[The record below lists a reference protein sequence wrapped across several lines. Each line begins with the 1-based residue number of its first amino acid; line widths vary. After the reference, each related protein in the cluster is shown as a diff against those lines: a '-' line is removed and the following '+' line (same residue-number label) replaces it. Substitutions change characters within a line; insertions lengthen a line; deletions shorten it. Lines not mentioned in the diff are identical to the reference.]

1 MSKLPGELARDLE
14 RSLPAVASLSGS
26 LTHSQS
32 LPAHF
37 RPPALE
43 KRRAVSDVR
52 RTFCLFVT
60 FDLLFIS
67 LLWIIELNTN
77 TGIRK
82 NLEQEIVHYRFNTSF
97 FDIFVL
103 ALFRFSGLLLGY
115 AVLRLRHWWVIA
127 VTTLVSSAF
136 LIVKV
141 ILSELLS
148 KGAFGYLLPI
158 VSFVLAWLETWFLDF
173 KVLPQEAEEE
183 RWYLAAQAAVA
194 RGPPLFSG
202 ARSEGQFYS
211 PPESFAG
218 SDDESDEEVTGK
230 RSFSAQEREYIRQ
243 GKEAMAVVDQIL
255 AQEENWKF
263 EKSNV
268 LALFRFSGLLLG
280 YAVLR
285 LRHWWVIAVTTLVSS
300 AFLIV
305 KVILS
310 ELLSKGAFGYL
321 LPIVSFVLAWLETW
335 FLDFKVLPQE
345 AEEERWY
352 LAAQAAVAR
361 GPPLFSGAR
370 SEGQFYS
377 PPESFAGSDDESDEE
392 VTGKRSFSA
401 QEREYIRQGK
411 EAMAVVDQ
419 ILAQE
424 ENWKFEKS
432 NEHGDTVYT
441 IEVPYH
447 GKTFILKTF
456 LPCPAE
462 LLYQEVI
469 LQPERMVLWN
479 KTVTACQILQRVEDN
494 TLVSYDVSVGAAGGV
509 VSPRDFVN
517 VRRIE
522 RRRDRY
528 LSSGIATTHCAKPPT
543 HKYVRGEN
551 GPGGFIVLKSASNPC
566 VCTFVWILNTDL
578 KGRLPRYLIH
588 QSLAATMLEFTFHL
602 RRRIEE
608 LGARV

>member
-1 MSKLPGELARDLE
+1 MSKLSGELACDLE
-14 RSLPAVASLSGS
+14 RSLPAVASLS
-26 LTHSQS
+26 HSQS
-32 LPAHF
+32 LPSHLL
-37 RPPALE
+37 PPPPE
-43 KRRAVSDVR
+43 KRRAISDVR

-82 NLEQEIVHYRFNTSF
+82 NLEQEIIYYSFKTSF

-103 ALFRFSGLLLGY
+103 AFFRFSGLLLGY

-194 RGPPLFSG
+194 RGPLLFSG
-202 ARSEGQFYS
+202 ALSEGQFYS

-218 SDDESDEEVTGK
+218 SDSESDEEVVGK
-230 RSFSAQEREYIRQ
+230 KSFSAQDREYIRQ

-263 EKSNV
+263 EKTN
-268 LALFRFSGLLLG
+268 
-280 YAVLR
+280 
-285 LRHWWVIAVTTLVSS
+285 
-300 AFLIV
+300 
-305 KVILS
+305 
-310 ELLSKGAFGYL
+310 
-321 LPIVSFVLAWLETW
+321 
-335 FLDFKVLPQE
+335 
-345 AEEERWY
+345 
-352 LAAQAAVAR
+352 
-361 GPPLFSGAR
+361 
-370 SEGQFYS
+370 
-377 PPESFAGSDDESDEE
+377 
-392 VTGKRSFSA
+392 
-401 QEREYIRQGK
+401 EY
-411 EAMAVVDQ
+411 
-419 ILAQE
+419 
-424 ENWKFEKS
+424 
-432 NEHGDTVYT
+432 GDTVYT
-441 IEVPYH
+441 IEVPFH
-447 GKTFILKTF
+447 GKTFILKSRRA
-456 LPCPAE
+456 PGYPE
-462 LLYQEVI
+462 LF
-469 LQPERMVLWN
+469 PG
-479 KTVTACQILQRVEDN
+479 AAAPPSAPQILQRVEDN
-494 TLVSYDVSVGAAGGV
+494 TLVSYDVSSGAAGGV

-543 HKYVRGEN
+543 HRYVRGEN
-551 GPGGFIVLKSASNPC
+551 GPGGFIVLKAASNPR

-588 QSLAATMLEFTFHL
+588 QSLAATMFEFAFHL
-602 RRRIEE
+602 RQRVGE
-608 LGARV
+608 LGARA

>member
-1 MSKLPGELARDLE
+1 MNRLSGELARDLE
-14 RSLPAVASLSGS
+14 RSLPAVASLSSS
-26 LTHSQS
+26 LSHSQGLS
-32 LPAHF
+32 SHFLP
-37 RPPALE
+37 PPPE
-43 KRRAVSDVR
+43 KRRAISDVR

-77 TGIRK
+77 TGIQK
-82 NLEQEIVHYRFNTSF
+82 NLEQEIIHYNFKTSF

-103 ALFRFSGLLLGY
+103 AFFRFSGLLLGY

-194 RGPPLFSG
+194 RGPLLFSG
-202 ARSEGQFYS
+202 ALSEGQFYS

-218 SDDESDEEVTGK
+218 SDNESDEDLGK
-230 RSFSAQEREYIRQ
+230 KIFSAQGQCWAQPGWAGPSQQSMDLRQPECRSSCTCVSGSPSVRPTGLPHTWGPEASSHSTWGTPQGPRDHPDSMCVEYLEKELATNKEREYIHQ

-263 EKSNV
+263 EKNN
-268 LALFRFSGLLLG
+268 
-280 YAVLR
+280 
-285 LRHWWVIAVTTLVSS
+285 
-300 AFLIV
+300 
-305 KVILS
+305 
-310 ELLSKGAFGYL
+310 
-321 LPIVSFVLAWLETW
+321 
-335 FLDFKVLPQE
+335 
-345 AEEERWY
+345 
-352 LAAQAAVAR
+352 
-361 GPPLFSGAR
+361 
-370 SEGQFYS
+370 
-377 PPESFAGSDDESDEE
+377 
-392 VTGKRSFSA
+392 
-401 QEREYIRQGK
+401 EY
-411 EAMAVVDQ
+411 
-419 ILAQE
+419 
-424 ENWKFEKS
+424 
-432 NEHGDTVYT
+432 GDTVYT
-441 IEVPYH
+441 IEVPFH
-447 GKTFILKTF
+447 GKTFILKF
-456 LPCPAE
+456 LSTKREGLMCPSTSGAT
-462 LLYQEVI
+462 
-469 LQPERMVLWN
+469 QPSARPAPDLPALPSGTGVPGGDPAAREDGAVEQDGDCLP
-479 KTVTACQILQRVEDN
+479 VILQRVEDN
-494 TLVSYDVSVGAAGGV
+494 TLISYDVSSGAAGGV

-551 GPGGFIVLKSASNPC
+551 GPGGFIVLKSASNPR
-566 VCTFVWILNTDL
+566 VCTFIWILNTDL

-588 QSLAATMLEFTFHL
+588 QSLAATMFEFAFHL
-602 RRRIEE
+602 RQRIGE
-608 LGARV
+608 LGARA